1 MLTKEKIK
9 KNYFQLTLGFFRLN
23 QLAER
28 VDVKCLSDSGI
39 PNVNSL
45 EEPMCDKWADAYG
58 LTSPEISSVN
68 PENFEFLEKRV
79 NELKTWERVF
89 LF

>member
-1 MLTKEKIK
+1 MD
-9 KNYFQLTLGFFRLN
+9 FSLN

-45 EEPMCDKWADAYG
+45 EEPMCAKWADAYG
-58 LTSPEISSVN
+58 LTSPEINSVN